1 MKQVQN
7 DILDNL
13 APMLCGHCGGL
24 LRLVGS
30 EPHPVQGNTDLLTFS
45 CTRCEELQVVVMPL
59 APPSA

>member
-7 DILDNL
+7 NTFDKL
-13 APMLCGHCGGL
+13 APMLCGHCGGV

-30 EPHPVQGNTDLLTFS
+30 EPHPVQDNTDLLTFS

-59 APPSA
+59 ATPGA